1 MQLNGA
7 ATSTSLTR
15 SQESQTCHKARDICM
30 CLLWYWYA
38 GIPHS
43 LWVRPRETQWVSVL
57 SFAVSSVFLVV

>member
-15 SQESQTCHKARDICM
+15 SQESQTCHEARDICM

-43 LWVRPRETQWVSVL
+43 LWVSGSLYLALQ
-57 SFAVSSVFLVV
+57 